1 MSDFCTIIAK
11 GRLTREPDYRHTP
24 AGSSVCELGMAWNR
38 KGRNNQDEPV
48 FVDVVAWGKL
58 ADACHNNLAKGSS
71 ILVRGYLAFERW
83 QSRDGKNCQKH
94 KIIAEEL
101 VFMPSGK
108 KENSYS
114 EPVAQTPVAQE
125 YAPPRRQAAFY
136 GDTPVAAQKTP
147 VVVTPVVAADYSDDP
162 KPDDI
167 PF

>member
-48 FVDVVAWGKL
+48 FIDVVAWGKL
-58 ADACHNNLAKGSS
+58 ADACHNNLAKGST
-71 ILVRGYLAFERW
+71 ILVRGHLAFERW
-83 QSRDGKNCQKH
+83 KSRDGKNCQKH

-101 VFMPSGK
+101 VFIHSGK
-108 KENSYS
+108 IENSYS
-114 EPVAQTPVAQE
+114 EPVTQTVPQE
-125 YAPPRRQAAFY
+125 YAPPRRQASFY
-136 GDTPVAAQKTP
+136 GDTPVTAQK
-147 VVVTPVVAADYSDDP
+147 TPVVAADYSDNP
-162 KPDDI
+162 QPDDI